1 MGGKVLMFKQDPMVV
16 IAKAR
21 AELTQ
26 YIVDFDYLTHDEKN
40 LELAKEEA
48 DKLDTLLTIL
58 GVQK

>member
-1 MGGKVLMFKQDPMVV
+1 MFKQNPMVI
-16 IAKAR
+16 IAKTR
-21 AELTQ
+21 TKLTQ

>member
-1 MGGKVLMFKQDPMVV
+1 MFKQDPIVV

>member
-1 MGGKVLMFKQDPMVV
+1 MFKQDPMVV

-26 YIVDFDYLTHDEKN
+26 YIVDFEYLTHDEKN

-48 DKLDTLLTIL
+48 NKLDALLMIL
-58 GVQK
+58 GAQE